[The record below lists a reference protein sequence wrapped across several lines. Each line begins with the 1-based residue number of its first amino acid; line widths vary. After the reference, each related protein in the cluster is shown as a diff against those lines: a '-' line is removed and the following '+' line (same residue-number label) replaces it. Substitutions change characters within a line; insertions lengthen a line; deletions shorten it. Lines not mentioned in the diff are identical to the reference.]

1 MNTRKKATILV
12 VDDEKGVR
20 QSFDLVLKDSYQVL
34 LSGSGGEARGV
45 LSKRK
50 VDIVLLDIMLP
61 DINGMDLLQSIKETD
76 PNTEVIMVTAVKEIQ
91 TAVKA
96 IKMGAYEYIIKPFMV
111 DDVLT
116 IISRALEKKKLVEQV
131 AYLKDELDRYGKFER
146 IVGSDKKMLEIFE
159 LIRSICDSDGAVLIQ
174 GESGTG
180 KELVARAVH
189 NQSSRKSCPF
199 IVINCAAIPK
209 TLMESELFG
218 HIKGAFT
225 GATNTIIGKL
235 ELADRG
241 TAFLDDIDCLEVNM
255 QAKLL
260 RVIQE
265 KEFERLGSNK
275 VIKSDVRFLAAS
287 NKNLP
292 DLIEKGLFR
301 EDLFYRL
308 NVFPIFIPPLRE
320 RRGDI
325 PVLLAHFLEQHAKRS
340 GKPRRSFSQE
350 ALNILTEY
358 DWPGNVRE
366 LQNLVERL
374 ATITKEPVIGLRNL
388 NTLSI
393 GRKPIKDMT
402 LKDAVNAFERQYIT
416 DVLDSVGYSRK
427 KASELLG
434 VHRNTLL
441 SRMTELEIK
450 AE

>member
-20 QSFDLVLKDSYQVL
+20 QSFDLVLKDTYQVL
-34 LSGSGGEARGV
+34 LSASGSEAQGV
-45 LSKRK
+45 LEKRK

-61 DINGMDLLQSIKETD
+61 DINGMDLLQRIKETD
-76 PNTEVIMVTAVKEIQ
+76 PNAEVIMVTAVKEIQ
-91 TAVKA
+91 TAVRA

-131 AYLKDELDRYGKFER
+131 IYLKDELDRYGKFEK
-146 IVGSDKKMLEIFE
+146 IVGSDKKMIEIFE

-189 NQSSRKSCPF
+189 NQSSRRNSPF
-199 IVINCAAIPK
+199 IVVNCAAIPR

-275 VIKSDVRFLAAS
+275 VIKSDVRFVAAS
-287 NKNLP
+287 NKNIP

-308 NVFPIFIPPLRE
+308 NVFPILIPPLRE
-320 RRGDI
+320 RREDI
-325 PVLLAHFLEQHAKRS
+325 PPLLDHFLEQYAKRS
-340 GKPRRSFSQE
+340 GKPKKSFSSE
-350 ALNILTEY
+350 AMNVLVEY

-374 ATITKEPVIGLRNL
+374 ATITKEPVMGLKNL
-388 NTLSI
+388 STLSI

-402 LKDAVNAFERQYIT
+402 LKDAVNTFEKQYIT
-416 DVLDSVGYSRK
+416 DVLESVDYSRK

-441 SRMTELEIK
+441 TRMTELGIK